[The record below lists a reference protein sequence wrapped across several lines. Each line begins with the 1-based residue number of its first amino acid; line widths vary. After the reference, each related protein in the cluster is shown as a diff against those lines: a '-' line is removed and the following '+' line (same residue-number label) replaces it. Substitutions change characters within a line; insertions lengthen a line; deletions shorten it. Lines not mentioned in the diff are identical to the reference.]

1 MRAMIRLPGWIGAS
15 WYDSCD
21 AWVTYPKLV
30 QIGCNKLSTLEGN
43 YSNQPKHLA
52 KQNCFKSEGPE
63 SACSW
68 NLATLNN
75 SFLCQ
80 HKYHSLFFPEGCRV
94 FPLDNPALR
103 FRRMVSQLSPAW
115 APSKLNISKSLL
127 SPQSRPGEKFRL
139 LGPSDSGYQ
148 INMTK
153 KADYFGNSTWGQ
165 WPRLGQLVMVIPWY
179 PWNGPKMFPCVLP
192 SL

>member
-1 MRAMIRLPGWIGAS
+1 MSTFPVMSTGKMRGYKYVMSSMVGQSLSRIQNFFTGSLMSKICGLGHAGH
-15 WYDSCD
+15 DSTP
-21 AWVTYPKLV
+21 WVTYPKLV
-30 QIGCNKLSTLEGN
+30 QIGWNKLSTLEGN
-43 YSNQPKHLA
+43 YWNQSKHLA

-139 LGPSDSGYQ
+139 LGPSDS
-148 INMTK
+148 
-153 KADYFGNSTWGQ
+153 
-165 WPRLGQLVMVIPWY
+165 R
-179 PWNGPKMFPCVLP
+179 
-192 SL
+192 